1 MLKNKELEFET
12 LGDLSS
18 AKSCLVFIHGWKGNK
33 NSFKPFAKSFNVKDS
48 IWYLPQAP
56 YMVDDNPENFSW
68 TYEISKGKYEREEP
82 IKLLL
87 DFFKNKILSQFN
99 SKDVFLLGFS
109 QGALVC
115 FEMIKIFD
123 KPLGGI
129 FPIGG
134 FMGGNKKDIRRIHP
148 SQLDTPIIIGHGK
161 QDEVISIEES
171 KLAYELLSKES
182 QNILFEPYQGGHKI
196 GYGYIKKIREII
208 EKKYK

>member
-82 IKLLL
+82 VKLLL

-115 FEMIKIFD
+115 FEMIKFFD
-123 KPLGGI
+123 KPLGGV